1 MHFHIFYCSFYKIY
15 SIKLHNYKIIPGWLS
30 KENFSQE
37 NWKMRIA
44 ELELHKGF
52 NVFLKLQFDSYA
64 HQLFPEIFPLI

>member
-1 MHFHIFYCSFYKIY
+1 MHFHIFFCFFKEIY
-15 SIKLHNYKIIPGWLS
+15 SIKLHNYQIIPGWLS

-52 NVFLKLQFDSYA
+52 KVFLKLQFDSYA
-64 HQLFPEIFPLI
+64 HLLFPEIFPVI

>member
-1 MHFHIFYCSFYKIY
+1 MTFSHLLLFFKEIY
-15 SIKLHNYKIIPGWLS
+15 SIKLHNYQIIPGWLS

-52 NVFLKLQFDSYA
+52 NVFLKSQFNSYA
-64 HQLFPEIFPLI
+64 HQLFPEIFTLI